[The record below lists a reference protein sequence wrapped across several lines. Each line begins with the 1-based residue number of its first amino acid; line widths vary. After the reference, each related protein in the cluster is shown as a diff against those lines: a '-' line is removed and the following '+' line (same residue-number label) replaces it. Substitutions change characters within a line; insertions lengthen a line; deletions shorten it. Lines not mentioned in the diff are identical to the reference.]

1 MQYEGRT
8 YIYFQE
14 ILSRFLYELP
24 DKKSRLVENIERLKE
39 KQALNNRKKLK
50 ILKRLIIFQT

>member
-1 MQYEGRT
+1 M
-8 YIYFQE
+8 
-14 ILSRFLYELP
+14 
-24 DKKSRLVENIERLKE
+24 ENIERLKE